1 MAKFG
6 SVLPDDKKEIAIA
19 NGIPLTTVYRR
30 LKRDWDMERAITQ
43 PPRKSHIHKLQR
55 RKEGAFKSDRL
66 KSKEMHAFF
75 NYAENEKAFMNM
87 VNESGKNVSNFIAD
101 LIDKEVK
108 ANG

>member
-6 SVLPDDKKEIAIA
+6 SVLPDDKKQIAIA

-43 PPRKSHIHKLQR
+43 KPKKTHIHKLQR
-55 RKEGAFKSDRL
+55 REEGAFKSDRL
-66 KSKEMHAFF
+66 KSQQMHAFF
-75 NYAENEKAFMNM
+75 NYAENENAFLQM
-87 VNESGKNVSNFIAD
+87 VDKSGKNVSNYIAD